1 MNQPEKRGLINYMP
15 ISKEKTREKRFAF
28 RIKGI
33 SRKSYESNARLS
45 LNLAIK
51 RKRYWVDIEN
61 GEVYSLTKGEK
72 RLMKGTKV
80 KDSHIQMRIFPRT
93 GREIVLTFIK
103 SHIVWIAAYN
113 EYSKGMI
120 IKHKDGNVNNCS
132 IKNLFRAADPKPK
145 TELAPQSHGEKL
157 KKGKWHTGP
166 RKAVK
171 FREICLI
178 RQILEDNPKISA
190 KDVTEMVRCTYN
202 SVARTMRLIKKGM
215 KMRKDTPGFIPSP
228 NKGKAAWKDKIT
240 PEDYFL

>member
-1 MNQPEKRGLINYMP
+1 MP
-15 ISKEKTREKRFAF
+15 ISNEKNRKKKFAF

-33 SRKSYESNARLS
+33 SRKSQEANARLS
-45 LNLAIK
+45 FRLAIK
-51 RKRYWVDIEN
+51 YKRYWVDIEK
-61 GEVYSLTKGEK
+61 GEVYKLEKGNEK
-72 RLMKGTKV
+72 KLLEGSV
-80 KDSHIQMRIFPRT
+80 KETGSNVVTIYPRT
-93 GREIVLTFIK
+93 GREERLFFPI
-103 SHIVWIAAYN
+103 SHAVWIVAYN
-113 EYSKGMI
+113 EYGKGMT
-120 IKHKDGNVNNCS
+120 IKHKDGNVKNNS
-132 IKNLFRAADPKPK
+132 YHNLYRVNDPTPK

-178 RQILEDNPKISA
+178 RQILEDNPKA
-190 KDVTEMVRCTYN
+190 KPKDVTEMVRCTYN